1 MRKRYRTTQTSPS
14 AGHGN
19 FLPWI
24 GAEFGMSKSTVENF
38 MNVSDAFGNKI
49 PIFGNLSA
57 SARGGERWRDRGSL
71 RWCYCAQQSAGR
83 LVGCEARRFRLV
95 RRQTYHSVDL
105 EPRGGTR
112 GLAMDR

>member
-1 MRKRYRTTQTSPS
+1 LLKDAAYSAETGGASATGPTQTSPS

-49 PIFGNLSA
+49 SIFGNLSA
-57 SARGGERWRDRGSL
+57 SAIYLYMSGLPD
-71 RWCYCAQQSAGR
+71 
-83 LVGCEARRFRLV
+83 
-95 RRQTYHSVDL
+95 
-105 EPRGGTR
+105 PRGALWTEFSFADLRFETNAWLGI
-112 GLAMDR
+112 

>member
-1 MRKRYRTTQTSPS
+1 MDGWRPMLLLLKTTHPNTNTRQLRPSPS

-38 MNVSDAFGNKI
+38 MNVSDALGNKI

-57 SARGGERWRDRGSL
+57 S
-71 RWCYCAQQSAGR
+71 
-83 LVGCEARRFRLV
+83 
-95 RRQTYHSVDL
+95 
-105 EPRGGTR
+105 GTTFT
-112 GLAMDR
+112 